1 MTCTNSWL
9 AAVML
14 LLPLAA
20 QNKPAPVE
28 DARTRLK
35 GLQVEHKQI
44 IADWQAKAREAA
56 EKDAVGGKKTGKV
69 PAVALQPDFTALR
82 GKYLA
87 AGKQYRGET
96 AVSFLLPALG
106 ISSTPQQRREVLE
119 LLLNEHIDSS
129 QLNQLGQALPTLDRQ
144 VGVDYAREVF
154 GRIEKHGKNLVLL
167 GWLAFARHER
177 TLRSELA
184 TSKAFLDAKAAAA
197 DAIAKAEDE
206 LLQRQFDALVAVQEK
221 FGIGVVAP
229 DISGVDLE
237 GVAFKLSDY
246 KGKVV
251 LLDFWGDWLGACRD
265 MYPHLRSL
273 VDELKDKQFALVGI
287 NSDSTPEVARQAVAA
302 NELNWRSF
310 QNKPAGQQH
319 AISDS
324 WFIQGWPTI
333 LVLDPD
339 MKVRYRGHDGAEAA
353 RVVKER
359 LALVQ

>member
-1 MTCTNSWL
+1 MNRTISWI
-9 AAVML
+9 AAGML

-20 QNKPAPVE
+20 QKKPAPVE

-35 GLQVEHKQI
+35 NLQVEQKQV

-56 EKDAVGGKKTGKV
+56 EKAAVGGRSPV
-69 PAVALQPDFTALR
+69 VALQPDFTQLR

-87 AGKQYRGET
+87 AGKQYPGET

-129 QLNQLGQALPTLDRQ
+129 QLNQIGQALPTLDRL

-154 GRIEKHGKNLVLL
+154 ARIEKHGKNPGLL
-167 GWLAFARHER
+167 GWLAFARHES
-177 TLRSELA
+177 TLRSEPA

-197 DAIAKAEDE
+197 GAITRSEDT

-229 DISGVDLE
+229 DISGVDLDGAALE
-237 GVAFKLSDY
+237 LGDHR
-246 KGKVV
+246 GKVV
-251 LLDFWGDWLGACRD
+251 LLDFWGDWSGACRD
-265 MYPHLRSL
+265 MYPHERSL
-273 VDELKDKQFALVGI
+273 VDELKDKQFALVGV
-287 NSDSTPEVARQAVAA
+287 NSDPTPEVARQAAAA
-302 NELNWRSF
+302 NNLTWRSF
-310 QNKPAGQQH
+310 QNKPAGQEH

-324 WFIQGWPTI
+324 WFIQGWPTFF
-333 LVLDPD
+333 VLDPD
-339 MKVRYRGHDGAEAA
+339 MKIRYRGPDGAEAVK
-353 RVVKER
+353 VVKER